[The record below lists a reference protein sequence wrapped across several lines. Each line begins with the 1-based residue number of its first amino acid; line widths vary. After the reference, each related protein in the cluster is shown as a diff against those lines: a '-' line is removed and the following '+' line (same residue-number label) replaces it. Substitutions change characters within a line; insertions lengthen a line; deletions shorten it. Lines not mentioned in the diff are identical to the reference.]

1 MKANK
6 FSKSQSITKQT
17 KTKPTSSD
25 KQIASDQWSSF
36 SETKKSYINILFQSK
51 AKVYIDLPNTHQDN
65 TESRQKN
72 ITQTQKKREIFATQ
86 AVEKACV
93 VWTRLMESETKLR
106 KVETNAKRKLK
117 YIVTNYK

>member
-51 AKVYIDLPNTHQDN
+51 AKVYIELPNTHRDN

-72 ITQTQKKREIFATQ
+72 ITQTQKNGRF
-86 AVEKACV
+86 
-93 VWTRLMESETKLR
+93 LLR
-106 KVETNAKRKLK
+106 KQLKKL
-117 YIVTNYK
+117 VWSERG

>member
-51 AKVYIDLPNTHQDN
+51 AKVYIELPNTHRDN

-72 ITQTQKKREIFATQ
+72 ITQTQKTRDFCYASSWKSLCGLNEVNGKWNEIKKSGNKR
-86 AVEKACV
+86 
-93 VWTRLMESETKLR
+93 
-106 KVETNAKRKLK
+106 
-117 YIVTNYK
+117 